1 MIDKETFNKYFIP
14 EKVSLPRKQS
24 EFIALSPEYYENNI
38 YKQISINYDKV
49 YLEILKKVFGLINI
63 TLYDNNGEVK
73 NIDELFFELNSK
85 GYSIKTSPNRITL
98 YYHGIE
104 HLSVLLETKFLK
116 TDNGIKAEIIYKFE

>member
-14 EKVSLPRKQS
+14 EKLSLPRKQS

-49 YLEILKKVFGLINI
+49 YLEILKKVFELINI
-63 TLYDNNGEVK
+63 TLYDNNGAAK

-98 YYHGIE
+98 YYYGFE
-104 HLSVLLETKFLK
+104 HLSVLLETKFSK
-116 TDNGIKAEIIYKFE
+116 TDNDIKAEIIYKFE

>member
-14 EKVSLPRKQS
+14 EKISLPRKQS
-24 EFIALSPEYYENNI
+24 EFIVLSPEYYENNI

-49 YLEILKKVFGLINI
+49 YLEILKKVFELINI

-85 GYSIKTSPNRITL
+85 GYSIKTSSNRITL
-98 YYHGIE
+98 YYYGIE

>member
-14 EKVSLPRKQS
+14 EKISLPRKQS

-49 YLEILKKVFGLINI
+49 YLEILKKVFELINI
-63 TLYDNNGEVK
+63 TLYDNNGAVK

-98 YYHGIE
+98 YYYGFE
-104 HLSVLLETKFLK
+104 HLSVLLETKFSK
-116 TDNGIKAEIIYKFE
+116 TDNDIKAEIIYKFE

>member
-49 YLEILKKVFGLINI
+49 YLEILKKVFELINI
-63 TLYDNNGEVK
+63 TLYDNNGAAK

-98 YYHGIE
+98 YYYGFE
-104 HLSVLLETKFLK
+104 HLSVLLETKFSK

>member
-49 YLEILKKVFGLINI
+49 YLEILKKVFELINI
-63 TLYDNNGEVK
+63 TLYDNNGVVK

-98 YYHGIE
+98 YYYGFE
-104 HLSVLLETKFLK
+104 HLSVLLETKFSK
-116 TDNGIKAEIIYKFE
+116 TDNDIKAEIIYKFE

>member
-49 YLEILKKVFGLINI
+49 YLEILKKVFELINI
-63 TLYDNNGEVK
+63 TLYDNNGAVK

-98 YYHGIE
+98 YYYGFE

>member
-49 YLEILKKVFGLINI
+49 YLEILKKVFELINI

>member
-49 YLEILKKVFGLINI
+49 YLEILKKVFELINI
-63 TLYDNNGEVK
+63 TLYDNNGAVK

-98 YYHGIE
+98 YYYGFE
-104 HLSVLLETKFLK
+104 HLSVLLETKFSK
-116 TDNGIKAEIIYKFE
+116 TDNDIKAEIIYKFE